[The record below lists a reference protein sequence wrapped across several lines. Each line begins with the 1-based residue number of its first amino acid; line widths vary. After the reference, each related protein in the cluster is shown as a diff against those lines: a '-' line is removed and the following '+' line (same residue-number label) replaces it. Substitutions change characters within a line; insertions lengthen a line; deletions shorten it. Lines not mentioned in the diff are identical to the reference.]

1 MQDKSRTTP
10 CYSSTTSIVT
20 YPFLKAK
27 TKKADKMTAIAITNI
42 EPRVSVKIALTMFV
56 QILEFRFRVGKTVG
70 CNEGDTLGDGDA
82 QGVEPGIDSF
92 LLKETVVLTV

>member
-42 EPRVSVKIALTMFV
+42 EPRVSCENCSDDVCADSGVWICELVKQSVAMKEIHLAMEMHKV
-56 QILEFRFRVGKTVG
+56 
-70 CNEGDTLGDGDA
+70 
-82 QGVEPGIDSF
+82 
-92 LLKETVVLTV
+92 LKQV